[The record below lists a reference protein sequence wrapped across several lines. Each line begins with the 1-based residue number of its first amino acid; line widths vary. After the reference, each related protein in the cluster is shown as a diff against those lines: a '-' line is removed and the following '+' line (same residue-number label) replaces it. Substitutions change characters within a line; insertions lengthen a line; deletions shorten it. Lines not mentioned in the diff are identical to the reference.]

1 MNTIL
6 IIGIFIS
13 RYISGRS
20 IDQLRDAVYDGGT
33 GHFHGCRT
41 INGNSSFRFPD
52 KGPVVAVKFIRCEYL
67 TYTFRSSVSVVTT
80 ARIPVGSPA
89 LIVAFKVVEKR
100 SSE

>member
-33 GHFHGCRT
+33 GHLHGCRT

-67 TYTFRSSVSVVTT
+67 TYTFRYKGDALLGFCCYNCTHNG
-80 ARIPVGSPA
+80 RITG
-89 LIVAFKVVEKR
+89 LDRCI
-100 SSE
+100 